1 MNTMTRRI
9 GLVLCALALGACGRL
24 EHVPTGGSDA
34 TAMTGSSSMQQQST
48 ATPLPEPT
56 GGPTTPTADAGGQ
69 GGATIE
75 VTNDEGTPVVNISG
89 SEAGGAHI
97 DVTNDE
103 GTPIV
108 SVDAAGEAAGGTT
121 VETEE
126 TADALII
133 HASDAVVSADCAGK
147 RVEVRGVRNSISLT
161 GDCPILQV
169 SGNENAITISSVAS
183 IVVTGSTNAVSW
195 TQGVGGQDPTVSD
208 TGTMNVI
215 SQE

>member
-24 EHVPTGGSDA
+24 EHVPTGSDA
-34 TAMTGSSSMQQQST
+34 TAMTGSSGMQQQST
-48 ATPLPEPT
+48 ATPLSEPA
-56 GGPTTPTADAGGQ
+56 GVSTTPTADAGGQ
-69 GGATIE
+69 GGATIG

-89 SEAGGAHI
+89 SETGGAHI
-97 DVTNDE
+97 EVTNDE

-108 SVDAAGEAAGGTT
+108 RVDASGDAGDGTT
-121 VETEE
+121 EETEE

-133 HASDAVVSADCAGK
+133 HANDAVISDDCAGK

-183 IVVTGSTNAVSW
+183 IVITGNTNVVSW
-195 TQGVGGQDPTVSD
+195 THGLGGQDPTISD

>member
-1 MNTMTRRI
+1 MNAMTRRI
-9 GLVLCALALGACGRL
+9 CLVLCALALGACGRL
-24 EHVPTGGSDA
+24 EHVPTGSDA
-34 TAMTGSSSMQQQST
+34 ALASSGAQQQST
-48 ATPLPEPT
+48 GTPLP
-56 GGPTTPTADAGGQ
+56 GPAGASTTPTADAGGQ

-75 VTNDEGTPVVNISG
+75 VTNDEGTPVVNLSG
-89 SEAGGAHI
+89 TEAGGAHI
-97 DVTNDE
+97 EVTNDE

-108 SVDAAGEAAGGTT
+108 RVDAPAPAETEGST
-121 VETEE
+121 TEE

-133 HASDAVVSADCAGK
+133 HASDAVISDDCAGK
-147 RVEVRGVRNSISLT
+147 RVEVRGSRNSIILT

-183 IVVTGSTNAVSW
+183 IVITGDTNAVSW
-195 TQGVGGQDPTVSD
+195 TQGLGGQDPTISD